1 MGAELSFFSVDNGDM
16 TLLVTDSG
24 KRILIDCNIRDVTGD
39 DPPPD
44 VLKQLKERLLND
56 SDGRYYVDA
65 FLLSHPDL
73 DHCRG
78 FAANFYC
85 GKPDDFPKKS
95 EKIFIRE
102 LWSSPMIFR
111 RKERHETLSDDA
123 KAFNK
128 EARRRVQRFRDAHGA
143 VSNGDRILI
152 LGEDQ
157 DNKQDGLEAIV
168 VKAGHRFQTVCGE
181 WQSNFSAFLLAP
193 ASKGTEEEEELRS
206 KNNSS
211 VILQMKIGSGIN
223 LDACRFLCGGD
234 AGYAIWE
241 RLWDKYKDNTDVLKY
256 DVLLTPHHC
265 SWHSLSA
272 DSISDLGDDAKVSDD
287 ARSALSQGR
296 DNARLVAS
304 CKPIKD
310 DDDDPPSYRAKEEY
324 DNIRSGFKGRFYQTS
339 SYREPPFELEIG
351 SAGSVPKS
359 ATVTAPTKAATTAVG
374 GSVLSHGSVLAHG

>member
-1 MGAELSFFSVDNGDM
+1 MTAQLSFFSVDNGDM
-16 TLLVTDSG
+16 TLVITDSG
-24 KRILIDCNIRDVTGD
+24 KRVLIDCNIRDVTGD

-44 VLKQLKERLLND
+44 VLKQIKERLLQD

-78 FAANFYC
+78 FESHFYC
-85 GKPDDFPKKS
+85 GKPEDFPKKS

-111 RKERHETLSDDA
+111 RKQRHETLSPDA
-123 KAFNK
+123 EAFNR
-128 EARRRVQRFRDAHGA
+128 EARRRVQHYRDTSGA
-143 VSNGDRILI
+143 VSHGDRILI
-152 LGEDQ
+152 FGEDQ
-157 DNKQDGLEAIV
+157 DNKQAGVEAIV
-168 VKAGHRFQTVCGE
+168 VKAGNRFQTICGE

-193 ASKGTEEEEELRS
+193 ASKGTDDDEELRS

-211 VILQMKIGSGIN
+211 VILQMNIGSGTN
-223 LDACRFLCGGD
+223 ADACRFLCGGD

-241 RLWDKYKDNTDVLKY
+241 RLWQKYKDNTDVLTY

-272 DSISDLGDDAKVSDD
+272 DSISELGDKAKVSKD

-296 DNARLVAS
+296 EYGRLIAS
-304 CKPIKD
+304 CKPID
-310 DDDDPPSYRAKEEY
+310 NDDDDPPSYRAKQEY
-324 DNIRSGFKGRFYQTS
+324 DSIRSEFRGRLYETS
-339 SYREPPFELEIG
+339 DYRDPPFELEVG
-351 SAGSVPKS
+351 VGGPSPKS
-359 ATVTAPTKAATTAVG
+359 VTRTSVGVATSAIGA
-374 GSVLSHGSVLAHG
+374 SVLSHGSPRH